1 MSRVTTV
8 RAPWQ
13 FALALMMS
21 ALSAAVHSTAC
32 AQNQFLPPPPAAPGG
47 QPAWLGQTPMFQVGP
62 DGAVNVDQSMMMSPG
77 AQPMMMA
84 PGAQPMYWADPS
96 TCGGQPCPGGC
107 APPAYAPTQWIVPQQ
122 FAPAAPIAVQPPP
135 PAPLRWTIYG
145 EALWIHPT
153 GVDMAHAQQ
162 QDGLGGAG
170 TVPFGLIAVADP
182 SYDIGF
188 RIGGELE
195 FTPCS
200 AIFVQY
206 AFYENSADSSVLA
219 PILPFGAVGSL
230 VHHPGTGLDA
240 SAGPVNA
247 TYDIEFQLA
256 DAAYRQ
262 ILMRNQQ
269 QEVSVFAGARFAEL
283 EQRFMQVGVFG
294 VAPGG
299 EILTSTDIEFKGG
312 GPMVGIEG
320 DQRIGVTGFSAY
332 GRGLIAAL
340 TGNFESD
347 YSMVDRTAV
356 AILAQAAWE
365 DDRIVPMLDYELGLA
380 WTNPEGNLRL
390 SAGYMMSHWFNVVT
404 TPVFVDAVQADN
416 YVDVDD
422 TISFDG
428 LVGRAELH
436 W

>member
-1 MSRVTTV
+1 MV
-8 RAPWQ
+8 
-13 FALALMMS
+13 S
-21 ALSAAVHSTAC
+21 ALIAAIHGRAC

-47 QPAWLGQTPMFQVGP
+47 QPVWLGQQPMFQVGP
-62 DGAVNVDQSMMMSPG
+62 DGAVNVDQPMMMPPG
-77 AQPMMMA
+77 GQPMMM
-84 PGAQPMYWADPS
+84 PQGAQPMYWADP
-96 TCGGQPCPGGC
+96 TMGAGQPCPGGC
-107 APPAYAPTQWIVPQQ
+107 APPTYAPTTTYAAPTQWVVPQPC
-122 FAPAAPIAVQPPP
+122 APPPIAVQPPP
-135 PAPLRWTIYG
+135 PPPIQWSIYG

-182 SYDIGF
+182 SYDLGF
-188 RIGGELE
+188 RVGGELE

-206 AFYENSADSSVLA
+206 AFFETDADSSLIA
-219 PILPFGAVGSL
+219 PTIPGGTGAVGSL
-230 VHHPGTGLDA
+230 VHHPGTALDA

-247 TYDIEFQLA
+247 TYEIEFQLG
-256 DAAYRQ
+256 DAAFRQ
-262 ILMRNQQ
+262 ILLRNQQ
-269 QEVSVFAGARFAEL
+269 QELSVFAGGRFGQL
-283 EQRFMQVGVFG
+283 DQRFMQVGVFG

-299 EILTSTDIEFKGG
+299 EIVTSTNIEFTGG
-312 GPMVGIEG
+312 GPMAGIEG
-320 DQRIGVTGFSAY
+320 DQRIGVTGFSVY

-340 TGNFESD
+340 TGNFKSN
-347 YSMVDRTAV
+347 YSMVDQTAV
-356 AILAQAAWE
+356 ATLAQVDWE
-365 DDRIVPMLDYELGLA
+365 DDRIVPMLDYELGLV
-380 WTNPEGNLRL
+380 WTNPPGTLRL
-390 SAGYMMSHWFNVVT
+390 SAGYLMSHWFNVVS

-416 YVDVDD
+416 YVNVDD